1 MNSTTKFAVLSYD
14 CKNDWMLAT
23 ATRSVGCNRAL
34 GPDTEVF
41 VLIKTHNDLLLGHCG
56 RIDALHQGNL
66 WTCESNKR
74 FAYNCEPP
82 NLLGNLDDVCVKAGV
97 DPKIFRG
104 SKIYGYPKYT
114 YIPEFQ
120 KMLAY
125 IKNQR

>member
-1 MNSTTKFAVLSYD
+1 
-14 CKNDWMLAT
+14 MLAT